1 MKNSTKKILYILLGG
16 LILTGII
23 KHELIMDLAN
33 SLVLGLDIL
42 APLSIVI
49 AVIMFINSNE
59 QENEKSRSKAIIENK
74 KHMQNKKVAEILD
87 LLKQFRDEHFD
98 RFVKM
103 YEDND
108 NDKDKDKR
116 PNPGPI
122 LTDMA
127 EFLRVKMLPTFAIFA
142 TKASIDVLVDMM
154 SKTDEAIDIWT
165 VFCKED
171 KDKDAHNKVSK
182 GMEKSMESMRELDV
196 RLTENLRKQ
205 VHSETEEEIK
215 EITKIYNKRKYIYS
229 EVKFI

>member
-16 LILTGII
+16 LILTGLI

-33 SLVLGLDIL
+33 SVVLGLDIL
-42 APLSIVI
+42 APLSIII
-49 AVIMFINSNE
+49 AVFVFINSNK

-98 RFVKM
+98 VFSK
-103 YEDND
+103 EINND
-108 NDKDKDKR
+108 DKA

-142 TKASIDVLVDMM
+142 TKTSIDELVDMM
-154 SKTDEAIDIWT
+154 IETDEAIDIWD
-165 VFCKED
+165 VFCGKD

-182 GMEKSMESMRELDV
+182 GMNKYMDSMKELDV
-196 RLTENLRKQ
+196 QLTENLRKQ

-215 EITKIYNKRKYIYS
+215 EITKIYKERKYTYRK
-229 EVKFI
+229 VKFI